1 MLVFDGFLFF
11 RIHIGPIGFKT
22 APSHLDPVIEWIHA
36 ITPPAAVVEVGISPK
51 ETG

>member
-11 RIHIGPIGFKT
+11 WIHIRPIGFKT
-22 APSHLDPVIEWIHA
+22 APSHLDPIVKRIHA
-36 ITPPAAVVEVGISPK
+36 IAPPAAVVEVGISPQ